1 MLKAIINGLTFAR
14 FRIFFSYL
22 RIEKMSV
29 NYSTLDVIQV
39 REVFK
44 CSLQQTSFL
53 TQLSYVSPVVVSE
66 HLVSQD
72 GICNL
77 E

>member
-1 MLKAIINGLTFAR
+1 
-14 FRIFFSYL
+14 
-22 RIEKMSV
+22 MSV